1 MKDIVNGHL
10 KELLKQNNELY
21 EERIAICKQC
31 DKYNIDKVLGARCNE
46 CGCRL
51 RAKARIPEA
60 TCPLNKW

>member
-21 EERIAICKQC
+21 EERIDICKQC
-31 DKYNIDKVLGARCNE
+31 EQYYIDKILGARCNE

-51 RAKARIPEA
+51 NAKARIPEA